1 MKALYCDLY
10 ALNMVQAYLDNG
22 MTDEAVFEFFVRRL
36 PPGRNFLMAAGLAQ
50 VAEFLDGLAIVPDE
64 MRWLRESGRF
74 KGNFLDYME
83 NFRFSGDVDAMPEGT
98 IFFADEPVVR
108 VAAPLPEAQL
118 IEARLMN
125 ILHFQTLVASKAAR
139 MVLAA
144 DGRSLIDFGL
154 RRTHGAE
161 AGLFAA
167 RAAYLAGFDGTATV
181 AAGLAYGI
189 PVAGTMAHSFIQAH
203 DSETAAFE
211 HFARARPEGLV
222 LLLDTYDTEE
232 AAHKVVALAGRLAN
246 EGITVSGVR
255 LDSGDLADHARKVRT
270 ILDAAGLNKIR
281 ILVSG
286 GIDEETIAALSTA
299 PVDGFGVGG
308 SLVTSSDHPVLDT
321 AYKLQEYRGLAR
333 RKKSEGKA
341 TWPGRKQVFR
351 QYQPDGKM
359 FQDTLALEGET
370 FPGEPLL
377 VPVMRGGRPLAPLP
391 DLAAIR
397 RHAAAQRDRLPDAVA
412 RLERGPPYEVRVS
425 ARVRALADE
434 VDRRVAA
441 QDRAD
446 KASR

>member
-22 MTDEAVFEFFVRRL
+22 MTDTAVFEFFVRRL
-36 PPGRNFLMAAGLAQ
+36 PPSRGFLMAAGLAQ
-50 VAEFLDGLAIVPDE
+50 MAEFLEGLTLSPEE
-64 MRWLRESGRF
+64 MRWLRDSRRF
-74 KGNFLDYME
+74 KDNFLEYMK

-98 IFFADEPVVR
+98 VFFADEPVVR
-108 VAAPLPEAQL
+108 VTAPLPEAQL

-144 DGRSLIDFGL
+144 GGRSLIDFGL

-167 RAAYLAGFDGTATV
+167 RASYVAGFDGTATV

-203 DSETAAFE
+203 DGETQAF
-211 HFARARPEGLV
+211 HNFARARPEGLV

-232 AAHKVVALAGRLAN
+232 AAHKVVSLAGRLARD
-246 EGITVSGVR
+246 GITISGVR
-255 LDSGDLADHARKVRT
+255 LDSGDLAEHARKVRV
-270 ILDAAGLNKIR
+270 ILDAGGLRNVK

-286 GIDEETIAALSTA
+286 GIDEGTVAALAAA
-299 PVDGFGVGG
+299 PVDGFGIGG
-308 SLVTSSDHPVLDT
+308 SLVTSSDWPVLDT
-321 AYKLQEYRGLAR
+321 AYKLQEYRGTAR

-341 TWPGRKQVFR
+341 TWPGRKQVYR
-351 QYQPDGKM
+351 HYALDGHM
-359 FQDTLALEGET
+359 AHDVLALDGERMD
-370 FPGEPLL
+370 GEPLL
-377 VPVMRGGRPLAPLP
+377 APVMRDGSLASPLP
-391 DLAAIR
+391 GLAASR
-397 RHAAAQRDRLPDAVA
+397 DHAARQLARLPAGLA
-412 RLERGPPYEVRVS
+412 RLEGGAAYEVRVS
-425 ARVRALADE
+425 GAIRALADE
-434 VDRRVAA
+434 VDRRIAA

-446 KASR
+446 RAGS